1 MGMFTDRF
9 ALQYDWT
16 KHRRVIAGREVI
28 LHCHHYNSRIQHT
41 VESASGVDG
50 KHIIRSSAA
59 SVFSEHVALALLE
72 GDDAATKWAVA
83 AGLYAHLGFG
93 DLDVRDAGN
102 GRVEARSSHF
112 VEGWNAGF
120 AGRKEPVCTMTEG
133 YLEGAYRAVTG
144 STVGFRETACMMS
157 GAPRCVFERQD
168 ATSEIEAI
176 RRAPFAFTPKA
187 ADAFPKPKN
196 IDGHAIVTALVGM
209 PIHGGDDGL
218 IPAFGVYL
226 ANTPA
231 DFYNLVCIRFVE
243 EMAAKGLGK
252 NAQRLLV
259 SDAETCAMNTFRG
272 IMASPEWDGLVG
284 PMIKDT
290 PDNLYGIVAVS
301 NALGWGNWYVT
312 SHDPGEALRIES
324 INGYE
329 ALGFRELRTSTSSQ
343 QCFMLR
349 GVAAGIMG
357 LVYGSGTVAERF
369 GSYVS
374 TEEDCIC
381 CDQGTCSFEVQR
393 A

>member
-1 MGMFTDRF
+1 MGSIVERF

-28 LHCHHYNSRIQHT
+28 LHCHHYNSRLQHT

-59 SVFSEHVALALLE
+59 SVFAEHVALALRP
-72 GDDAATKWAVA
+72 DDDEAMKWSVA
-83 AGLYAHLGFG
+83 AGLYGHLGFG
-93 DLDVRDAGN
+93 ELDTGGVTA

-120 AGRKEPVCTMTEG
+120 AGRTEPVCTMTEG
-133 YLEGAYRAVTG
+133 YLAGAYRAITG
-144 STVGFRETACMMS
+144 TTVEFRETACMMS
-157 GAPRCVFERQD
+157 GAERCVFERRD
-168 ATSEIEAI
+168 AASEIEPI
-176 RRAPFAFTPKA
+176 TRTPFTFTPKSA
-187 ADAFPKPKN
+187 SAFGAPKN
-196 IDGHAIVTALVGM
+196 IDGDTIVRALVGM
-209 PIHGGDDGL
+209 PIHGNEEGL

-243 EMAAKGLGK
+243 EMAARGLGK

-272 IMASPEWDGLVG
+272 IMASPEWDGLVA
-284 PMIKDT
+284 PMIVEAADA
-290 PDNLYGIVAVS
+290 LYGIVAVS

-312 SHDPGEALRIES
+312 AHVPNEALRIES
-324 INGYE
+324 VNGYE
-329 ALGFRELRTSTSSQ
+329 ALGFRELRPRATSP

-357 LVYGSGTVAERF
+357 LVYGTGTIAERF
-369 GSYVS
+369 GSYLS
-374 TEEDCIC
+374 TETDCIC
-381 CDQGTCSFEVQR
+381 REQHSCSFEVQR